1 MALHTGPGH
10 GTIIPLMGR
19 SEGGRDGWDM
29 SKDKLSVSDQE
40 LSDLIK
46 DLEGML
52 SYLEEQSERLGHLRQ
67 SVDPDDHKGPAAAA
81 YKKLERDAYMDAVR
95 IRQLLTRIEEAAK
108 QRGESPSERYEE
120 LRNRF
125 QSLQKSSP

>member
-1 MALHTGPGH
+1 
-10 GTIIPLMGR
+10 
-19 SEGGRDGWDM
+19 M
-29 SKDKLSVSDQE
+29 SNDKLSVSDQD

-52 SYLEEQSERLGHLRQ
+52 SYLEEQIERLGHLKQ

-95 IRQLLTRIEEAAK
+95 IRQLLTRIEEAVK
-108 QRGESPSERYEE
+108 QRGESPNERYEE
-120 LRNRF
+120 LRHRF
-125 QSLQKSSP
+125 QSLQKPSSQKPSS